1 MRKSLTCIFVMLTM
15 RIARIIVCLL
25 SLLPYL
31 SLNAQVGQY
40 RFSRIDISQGL
51 SHNEVNCIFK
61 DEKGFMWFGT
71 RSGLDRFDGYKF
83 KIYKHDLRDTSSIS
97 DEEIEQIFEGPDHK
111 LWINTKS
118 SLVIYDLLTEKFD
131 RHPQSFLK
139 AIGIPDASLLDLKK
153 DRNGNYW
160 FLGASSGL
168 YKYFPATGKTI
179 HFLNKAKNSITD
191 ASSNITGFAV
201 SDNFLWMVNS
211 NCFLAKIDANTGK
224 MIFGTNALQN
234 VAKKL
239 SNYQVYI
246 DAQGDL
252 WVYSPG
258 APQGIFYFD
267 VAHSKMIH
275 ISKGNNQKNLNNDFV
290 RSVAQDETG
299 LIWLA
304 TDHGG
309 INLLDKKDFTT
320 RYLLNYEDDNY
331 SIAQNSINSMY
342 KDNGGIIWIG
352 TFKKGISYYN
362 KGIIKFPLYHHKPSD
377 PNSLSYND
385 INRFIE
391 DNKGNI
397 WIGTNGG
404 GLLYFDR
411 KTGKFTRYSH
421 NPSNKNSLCND
432 VVVSLCIDHD
442 NTLWIGT
449 YFGGLD
455 HYDGKKFTHYSHSDA
470 DTSSISDNA
479 IWSIMEDSQHHIWI
493 GTFSSGLDR
502 YERAS
507 NTFTHF
513 KATGFHS
520 VHSKY
525 VCDLLEAKNGDIWIA
540 TSNGVDVFEQKTD
553 DFSRYYHH
561 DASKP
566 SLSLSNDNTIA
577 LLQDS
582 RGLIWIATRDGL
594 TYYDQAKKEFKT
606 LRKEDGLAD
615 NIIVSIVEDKQHNIW
630 AGTPNGLS
638 NIIVSKN
645 NRTGKLSFQFRNYNQ
660 SDGLQGKE
668 FNEYAACVTK
678 QGELLFGGPN
688 GFNMFTPQQ
697 IDNSNYNL
705 QLVLTDLQMFNKSV
719 NVGEKFGGHIIL
731 PESISD
737 TKEITLNYNENI
749 FSIEFAALN
758 FFNTFKLRYAYT
770 LKGFN
775 NEWFIADDKTHKA
788 TYTNLDPGSYVFK
801 VRTINENGTLGDNG
815 TSLKI
820 NILPPLWR
828 TPYAYALYILL
839 LIALLYIGRRI
850 ILQRARMRFA
860 IEEERREAHRLH
872 DLDMMKIRFFTNVS
886 HELRTPLSL
895 ILTPLDKI
903 IKNATEPLQKHQF
916 QMIHRNARRLLN
928 LVNQLLDF
936 RKMEMRELQL
946 QPTKGNIINFIQE
959 VSYSFTDLAAKN
971 HIIFSFNT
979 STDSL
984 FTEFDH
990 DKIERIL
997 FNLLSNAF
1005 KFTHDNG
1012 SVAVS
1017 LKVNRKEDETI
1028 LEINVRD
1035 SGIGISPEKHEK
1047 IFERF
1052 FRNNIPENMVNQG
1065 SGIGLAI
1072 TKEFVKLHNGSIT
1085 VESKVNYG
1093 SCFTLLLPF
1102 KELQPDLNENIS
1114 YEKNENSGN
1123 FYAEPGNEESQE
1135 LLQIK
1140 TISDKAVQKR
1150 TVLLVEDNDDLRFYL
1165 KENLEQYFNV
1175 IEASNGK
1182 SGWQK
1187 TLSSH
1192 PDIIVSDISMP
1203 EMSGIDLCRKIKND
1217 KRTSFVPVILLTALM
1232 GDKQQLKGLETGASD
1247 YMTKPFNFEILLS
1260 KIRNLLAQQESARR
1274 AYQKLV
1280 KAEPSIHV
1288 DSRDEKFMH
1297 HALEIIE
1304 KNIANPNFSVEEL
1317 SRELYISR
1325 VGLYKKML
1333 ALTGKSPLEFIKS
1346 VRLQWA
1352 TQLLEKSQLTIAEIA
1367 YEVGFNDPKYF
1378 SKFFKASFNI
1388 LPSAYQAKKRKE
1400 REITEIVAKEEEK

>member
-1 MRKSLTCIFVMLTM
+1 MHT
-15 RIARIIVCLL
+15 RITVCLF
-25 SLLPYL
+25 SLLSYL

-40 RFSRIDISQGL
+40 RFSKIDISQGL
-51 SHNEVNCIFK
+51 SHNEVKCIFK

-97 DEEIEQIFEGPDHK
+97 DEDIEQIFEGPEHK

-131 RHPQSFLK
+131 QHPQSVLK
-139 AIGIPDASLLDLKK
+139 TIGIPDASLLDLKK
-153 DRNGNYW
+153 DQDGNYW
-160 FLGASSGL
+160 FLGATSGL
-168 YKYFPATGKTI
+168 YKYFPITGKTI
-179 HFLNKAKNSITD
+179 HFLNKIKDGVTD
-191 ASSNITGFAV
+191 ASSNITGFAI
-201 SDNFLWMVNS
+201 SDSNFLWTISSNS
-211 NCFLAKIDANTGK
+211 YLAKIDANTGK
-224 MIFGTNALQN
+224 WISGTNALQN

-258 APQGIFYFD
+258 APQGVFNFD
-267 VAHSKMIH
+267 VAHNKMTH
-275 ISKGNNQKNLNNDFV
+275 ISKGNDQKSLNNDFV
-290 RSVAQDETG
+290 RSVVQDEAG

-342 KDNGGIIWIG
+342 KDNSGIIWIG

-362 KGIIKFPLYHHKPSD
+362 KSIIKFPLYRHKISD

-404 GLLYFDR
+404 GLVYFDR
-411 KTGKFTRYSH
+411 KTGKFTKYSH
-421 NPSNKNSLCND
+421 NPSDNNSLCND

-442 NTLWIGT
+442 NTLWVGT

-455 HYDGKKFTHYSHSDA
+455 HYDGKKFIHYRHSDA

-479 IWSIMEDSQHHIWI
+479 IWSIMEDSQNRIWI

-502 YERAS
+502 YERSS
-507 NTFTHF
+507 NTFRHF

-540 TSNGVDVFEQKTD
+540 TSNGVDVFEQKTG
-553 DFSRYYHH
+553 DFSKYYHR
-561 DASKP
+561 DISKP
-566 SLSLSNDNTIA
+566 SSSLSNDNTIA

-594 TYYDQAKKEFKT
+594 TYYDPAKKEFKT

-615 NIIVSIVEDKQHNIW
+615 NIIVSIVEDKQYNIW
-630 AGTPNGLS
+630 AATPNGLS
-638 NIIVSKN
+638 NIIIDKN
-645 NRTGKLSFQFRNYNQ
+645 NQTGKLSFQFRNYNQ

-678 QGELLFGGPN
+678 EGELFFGGPN

-697 IDNSNYNL
+697 IDNSNYNP
-705 QLVLTDLQMFNKSV
+705 QMVLTDLQMFNKSV
-719 NVGEKFGGHIIL
+719 NVGEKFNGHIIL

-737 TKEITLNYNENI
+737 TKEITLKYNENI

-758 FFNTFKLRYAYT
+758 FFNTSKLRYAYT

-801 VRTINENGTLGDNG
+801 VRTINENGTLSDNS

-828 TPYAYALYILL
+828 TSYAYGVYILL
-839 LIALLYIGRRI
+839 LIMLLYTGRRI

-860 IEEERREAHRLH
+860 IEQERREAHRLH

-895 ILTPLDKI
+895 ILTPLEKI
-903 IKNATEPLQKHQF
+903 IRNATEPLQKGQF
-916 QMIHRNARRLLN
+916 QMIYRNARRLLN

-946 QPTKGNIINFIQE
+946 HPSKGDIIKFIQE

-971 HIIFSFNT
+971 HIIFSFT
-979 STDSL
+979 SSTDNF

-1005 KFTHDNG
+1005 KFTHDYG
-1012 SVAVS
+1012 SVSVN
-1017 LKVNRKEDETI
+1017 LKVQNKDDENM

-1035 SGIGISPEKHEK
+1035 SGIGIPPDKQEK
-1047 IFERF
+1047 IFDRF
-1052 FRNNIPENMVNQG
+1052 FQDSIPENMVNQG

-1085 VESKVNYG
+1085 VESKVNSG
-1093 SCFTLLLPF
+1093 TCFTLLLPF
-1102 KELQPDLNENIS
+1102 KELQPDSAENK
-1114 YEKNENSGN
+1114 YEKNGN
-1123 FYAEPGNEESQE
+1123 NNNFIEEP
-1135 LLQIK
+1135 
-1140 TISDKAVQKR
+1140 DKKEPKEIQQAKGVIDKIAQKR
-1150 TVLLVEDNDDLRFYL
+1150 TVLLVEDNDDLRLYL
-1165 KENLEQYFNV
+1165 KQNFEQHFNI
-1175 IEASNGK
+1175 IEASDGK

-1203 EMSGIDLCRKIKND
+1203 EMNGIDLCRKIKND
-1217 KRTSFVPVILLTALM
+1217 KRTSFIPVILLTALT
-1232 GDKQQLKGLETGASD
+1232 GDEHQLKGLETGASD
-1247 YMTKPFNFEILLS
+1247 YMTKPFNLEILLS

-1280 KAEPSIHV
+1280 KAEPSDVQI

-1297 HALEIIE
+1297 HVLEIIE
-1304 KNIANPNFSVEEL
+1304 RNIGNPDFSVEEL

-1333 ALTGKSPLEFIKS
+1333 ILTGKSPLEFIKS
-1346 VRLQWA
+1346 VRLHWA
-1352 TQLLEKSQLTIAEIA
+1352 TQLLEKSQLTISEIA

-1378 SKFFKASFNI
+1378 SKFFKASFNM

-1400 REITEIVAKEEEK
+1400 KEDIMAKG